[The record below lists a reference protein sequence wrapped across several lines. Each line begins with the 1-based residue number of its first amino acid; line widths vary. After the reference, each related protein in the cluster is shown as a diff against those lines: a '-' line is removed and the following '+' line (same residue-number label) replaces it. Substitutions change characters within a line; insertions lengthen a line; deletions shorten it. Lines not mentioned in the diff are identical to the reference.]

1 MSFGILPYNP
11 EATGR
16 PHGDSRKELIH
27 EGNPG
32 WDNHHRK
39 IKTPPLMTKYSEEEI
54 DDFQTLYQEIAKIII
69 RESHPLNPEHPSLIQ
84 IAQLQNTLDLFVA
97 KNHGFGQSL
106 HKIVSNAYALIE
118 TIKDPTDP
126 IWEENPHPF
135 INP

>member
-1 MSFGILPYNP
+1 
-11 EATGR
+11 
-16 PHGDSRKELIH
+16 
-27 EGNPG
+27 
-32 WDNHHRK
+32 
-39 IKTPPLMTKYSEEEI
+39 MTQYFQEEI
-54 DDFQTLYQEIAKIII
+54 DDFETLYKEIAKIII
-69 RESHPLNPEHPSLIQ
+69 RESHPLNPEHPSLLQ

-126 IWEENPHPF
+126 IWKEYPHPF

>member
-1 MSFGILPYNP
+1 MSFGILPHFP
-11 EATGR
+11 KATGR

-69 RESHPLNPEHPSLIQ
+69 RESHPLNPEHPSRLQ
-84 IAQLQNTLDLFVA
+84 ITQLENALDFFVA

-106 HKIVSNAYALIE
+106 YKIVSNAYALIE

-126 IWEENPHPF
+126 IWKENPHPF